1 MTAKDLKNALLQEAV
16 QGKLVPQIASEGNA
30 RDLLE
35 EIRKEKAKLIEEK
48 KLKKENPLP
57 EITEDEISFDIPE
70 NWCWCRVG
78 DIFQHNTGKA
88 MNSSA
93 KEINKTGSIRK
104 FITTSNLYWNEF
116 DFTNVKDYLEMHFV
130 IRDALDWP
138 DYYGC
143 NWDAFWDCLT
153 DMIGR
158 PIHIEILGLDVIE
171 RRFDDAAKMMVD
183 TLREFKH
190 YEDDEFIDDIQIEIV
205 SGNIRVPLR

>member
-1 MTAKDLKNALLQEAV
+1 MYQF
-16 QGKLVPQIASEGNA
+16 
-30 RDLLE
+30 
-35 EIRKEKAKLIEEK
+35 KEKYTI
-48 KLKKENPLP
+48 
-57 EITEDEISFDIPE
+57 
-70 NWCWCRVG
+70 
-78 DIFQHNTGKA
+78 
-88 MNSSA
+88 
-93 KEINKTGSIRK
+93 
-104 FITTSNLYWNEF
+104 

-130 IRDALDWP
+130 IRDARDWP

-153 DMIGR
+153 NMIGR